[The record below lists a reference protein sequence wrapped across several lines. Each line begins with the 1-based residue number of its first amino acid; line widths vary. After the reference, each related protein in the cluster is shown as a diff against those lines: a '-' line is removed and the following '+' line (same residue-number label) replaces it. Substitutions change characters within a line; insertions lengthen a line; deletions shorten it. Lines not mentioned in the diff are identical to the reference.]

1 MFDIIGHLFWG
12 RHGLS
17 IQPETHMKS
26 TLRYRAQGFTL
37 IEIMVVVVILGILA
51 AIVVPR
57 VMDNP
62 DKARVVT
69 AKQQIRTLETA
80 LNMYR
85 LDNFKYP
92 TSDQGLEALV
102 NPPGDASGGNYKAGG
117 YMPKLPQDPW
127 GKDYQYLSP
136 GVYGEVD
143 IFSFGADGV
152 SGGSGLDADI
162 GTWTAN

>member
-1 MFDIIGHLFWG
+1 MNSNLP
-12 RHGLS
+12 RRS
-17 IQPETHMKS
+17 
-26 TLRYRAQGFTL
+26 QGFTL

-69 AKQQIRTLETA
+69 AKQQIRTIETA

-92 TSDQGLEALV
+92 TTDQGLEALV
-102 NPPGDASGGNYKAGG
+102 TAPADSSTRNYKKDG
-117 YMPKLPQDPW
+117 YMPRLPVDPW
-127 GKDYQYLSP
+127 GNPFQYLNP
-136 GVYGEVD
+136 GTRGEID
-143 IFSFGADGV
+143 IYSLGADGQP
-152 SGGSGLDADI
+152 GGDEVDADI
-162 GTWTAN
+162 GNWDLN